1 MPTLREEKETLMFLC
16 GYNSCDQDR
25 SNTYYHT
32 LNYGPSQPLIEKLKF
47 VRQNHDANGIVR
59 SPKGKTERITHF
71 NYSEV
76 FNIDEGIL
84 GIGTITSIP
93 LDVYLELGS
102 PLVIRVKKITERI
115 ITTPNLEEKV
125 EHPQLK

>member
-16 GYNSCDQDR
+16 GYSSCDQDR
-25 SNTYYHT
+25 SNTHYHT
-32 LNYGPSQPLIEKLKF
+32 LNYGPSRPLIEKLKF
-47 VRQNHDANGIVR
+47 VRQNHDAYGMVR
-59 SPKGKTERITHF
+59 LPNGKTERITHF
-71 NYSEV
+71 DYSEV
-76 FNIDEGIL
+76 FNINNGIL